1 MLRVILSVCRR
12 VSIVCRFGSMTAGN
26 ETGVEQHLLAG
37 DALMAG
43 VTLDK
48 VYKIYD
54 NGYEAVKNFNLDIV
68 DGEFLVL
75 VGPSGCG
82 KSTTLRMIAGLE
94 NNSKG
99 RIVIGENL
107 VNDVPPK
114 DRDIAMV
121 FQNYALYPHM
131 TVYKNMAF
139 GLKLRKFP
147 KEEIDRRVRYAS
159 KILGLD
165 TLLNRKP
172 SQLSGGQRQ
181 RVAMGRAIVREPKVF
196 LFDEPLSNLDA
207 KMRVEMRKEILLLHE
222 RIDTTM
228 IYVTHDQIEAMT
240 LGDRICVMN
249 VGVIEQVGEPRIIF
263 DYPATL
269 FVARFIGTPP
279 MNLFNG
285 VLVKRGGIYS
295 FKGGEIIFELPEHMQ
310 KLLAGK
316 ENGLE
321 VVFGVRPRAFT
332 LKEAVEEDIGSAVV
346 ISGRPGI
353 SEMLGEEILL
363 HLTNDEHD
371 FIASVEPR
379 HEDILRQEKVEFVID
394 MELSHLFDRKTSRN
408 LTIPPEVV
416 NNTTLWTRRIAERSE
431 RRRRNSQLEN
441 A

>member
-1 MLRVILSVCRR
+1 
-12 VSIVCRFGSMTAGN
+12 
-26 ETGVEQHLLAG
+26 
-37 DALMAG
+37 MAG
-43 VTLDK
+43 VTLENIWK
-48 VYKIYD
+48 VYD
-54 NGYEAVKNFNLDIV
+54 NGYEAVKNFNLDIIN
-68 DGEFLVL
+68 GEFLVL

-82 KSTTLRMIAGLE
+82 KSTTLRMVAGLE

-99 RIVIGENL
+99 KIIIDGKV
-107 VNDVPPK
+107 VNDTAPK

-131 TVYKNMAF
+131 SVYKNMAF

-147 KEEIDRRVRYAS
+147 KEEIDRRVENAS

-165 TLLNRKP
+165 ELLARKP

-207 KMRVEMRKEILLLHE
+207 KMRVEMRKEILMLHE

-228 IYVTHDQIEAMT
+228 IYVTHDQVEAMT

-269 FVARFIGTPP
+269 FVAKFIGTPP
-279 MNLFNG
+279 MNLFEG
-285 VLVKRGGIYS
+285 VLVKSGGVYS
-295 FKGGEIIFELPEHMQ
+295 FAGGDFEVKLPDHMQ
-310 KLLAGK
+310 ELLKDK
-316 ENGLE
+316 ENGMD

-332 LKEAVEEDIGSAVV
+332 LKEAVEGDVDTSVV
-346 ISGRPGI
+346 ITGKPGI

-363 HLTNDEHD
+363 HASCAGHD
-371 FIASVEPR
+371 FIASVEPKY
-379 HEDILRQEKVEFVID
+379 EYVLKQDFVEFVIN
-394 MELSHLFDRKTSRN
+394 MELAHIFDKKTSRN
-408 LTIPPEVV
+408 ITIPHQVATD
-416 NNTTLWTRRIAERSE
+416 TTLWSKRIAERSE
-431 RRRRNSQLEN
+431 RRRKNFKKEKV
-441 A
+441 